1 MSSQHSTESDCDPL
15 RRDHGC
21 SRIYGNVD
29 VIATLVSRSVIHID
43 CKSFNICA
51 CGFVSRPYMF
61 IFDEILSHW
70 GGYGLSGTWF
80 QKGPGGSAELDP
92 SKRFRPGPGLPF
104 PGSLM
109 TRIPGTGVFCIF
121 LKSCVVLRRQ
131 SLNIEAECARRSCY
145 HTTTICIARGTMD
158 GVGDWRPMAP
168 LRYCNM
174 QCVRGTG

>member
-80 QKGPGGSAELDP
+80 QRDLAALQNWTHLSGSALALA
-92 SKRFRPGPGLPF
+92 FH
-104 PGSLM
+104 SLA
-109 TRIPGTGVFCIF
+109 
-121 LKSCVVLRRQ
+121 LS
-131 SLNIEAECARRSCY
+131 
-145 HTTTICIARGTMD
+145 
-158 GVGDWRPMAP
+158 
-168 LRYCNM
+168 
-174 QCVRGTG
+174 